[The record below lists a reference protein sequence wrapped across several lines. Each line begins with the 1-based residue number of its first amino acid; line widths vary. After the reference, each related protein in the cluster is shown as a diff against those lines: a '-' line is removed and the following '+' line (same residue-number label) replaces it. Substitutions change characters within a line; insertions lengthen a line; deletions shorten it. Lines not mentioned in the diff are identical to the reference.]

1 MNPNMDGM
9 ALMKKPLMID
19 FLTYSMKKYYHKL
32 QERRIEM
39 DVAVS
44 AICVAVI
51 TGACSIIS
59 TLITASKQRKELKS
73 SNETILYRIDQLEKK
88 QDKHNSI
95 IERTF
100 ILEGD
105 VKRLQAELDSERDEI
120 KEVKHDIHDIKN

>member
-1 MNPNMDGM
+1 
-9 ALMKKPLMID
+9 
-19 FLTYSMKKYYHKL
+19 
-32 QERRIEM
+32 M

-51 TGACSIIS
+51 TGICSIIS

-105 VKRLQAELDSERDEI
+105 VKKLQAEVDAEKDEI
-120 KEVKHDIHDIKN
+120 KEVKQDIHNVKN

>member
-1 MNPNMDGM
+1 
-9 ALMKKPLMID
+9 
-19 FLTYSMKKYYHKL
+19 
-32 QERRIEM
+32 M
-39 DVAVS
+39 DVAIS

-51 TGACSIIS
+51 SGVCSIIS
-59 TLITASKQRKELKS
+59 TIIANKQHKEVKKEVKS

-105 VKRLQAELDSERDEI
+105 VKKLQAELDSEKDEI
-120 KEVKHDIHDIKN
+120 KEVKQDIHDIKH